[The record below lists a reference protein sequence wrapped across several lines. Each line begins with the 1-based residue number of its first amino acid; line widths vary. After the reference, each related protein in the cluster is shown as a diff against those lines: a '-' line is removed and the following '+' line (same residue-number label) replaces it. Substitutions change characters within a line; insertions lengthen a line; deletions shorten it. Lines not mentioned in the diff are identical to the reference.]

1 MPTDRIDTSL
11 EDDGGEESETANLL
25 PGDAPVE
32 PGEPALENV
41 VFVVLGIAIALAVVA
56 RLVML
61 YG

>member
-1 MPTDRIDTSL
+1 VPTDRIDISL
-11 EDDGGEESETANLL
+11 EDEDAEESGTANLL
-25 PGDAPVE
+25 PADAPVE

-41 VFVVLGIAIALAVVA
+41 VFVILGIVIALAVVA